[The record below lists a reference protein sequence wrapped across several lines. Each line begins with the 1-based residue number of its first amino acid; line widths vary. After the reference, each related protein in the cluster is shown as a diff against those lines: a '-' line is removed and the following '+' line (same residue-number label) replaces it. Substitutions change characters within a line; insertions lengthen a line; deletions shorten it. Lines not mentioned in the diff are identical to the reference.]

1 MATLHQLFRRLD
13 VDAFEAAL
21 SEWAQ
26 GELGGS
32 DEAIAIDGKRLRGIH
47 DELLPGV
54 HLVAAYAQGAGLVLA
69 QKGGE
74 TPKQG
79 DGACSSPSLAGP
91 AASAK
96 PPGILGFATPSDFV
110 RAYPV
115 SREWLALLIRRM
127 DAVAAVYRLASSLSP
142 GTGSLRSHV
151 EFHRRGRFD
160 ATITPHDG
168 RRFGVVRRA
177 WLCGAG
183 RSTTG

>member
-32 DEAIAIDGKRLRGIH
+32 DEAIAIDCKGLRGID

-54 HLVAAYAQGAGLVLA
+54 HLVAAYAQRAGLVLA

-79 DGACSSPSLAGP
+79 DGAYSSPSLAGP
-91 AASAK
+91 ACS
-96 PPGILGFATPSDFV
+96 
-110 RAYPV
+110 
-115 SREWLALLIRRM
+115 
-127 DAVAAVYRLASSLSP
+127 
-142 GTGSLRSHV
+142 
-151 EFHRRGRFD
+151 GR
-160 ATITPHDG
+160 
-168 RRFGVVRRA
+168 
-177 WLCGAG
+177 
-183 RSTTG
+183 